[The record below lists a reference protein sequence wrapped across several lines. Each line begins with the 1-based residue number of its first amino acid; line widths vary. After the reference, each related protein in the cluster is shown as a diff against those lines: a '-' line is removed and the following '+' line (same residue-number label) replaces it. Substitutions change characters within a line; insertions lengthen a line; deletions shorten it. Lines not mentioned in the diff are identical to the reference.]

1 MNPSDW
7 IKAAALITQQKQE
20 AATADTDQLSSM
32 PLSQLAMD
40 DSSPP
45 VIHYGMHVPAATSTP
60 THTEMDT
67 YISQQK
73 DTYQQIISGIPQ
85 GSLYPTLASLSSE
98 ERTFPE
104 EKQTLHD
111 KVSKGLEKYLQDAEQ
126 CQALEVNYF
135 KDNTTGQHD
144 KSSPEDVEQTIQFFK
159 DNQESSAQTPT
170 ANTRVMKNP
179 PGSLMSDTGC
189 TSRQYLSVHTSAEEK
204 CQQPKTSKEDIKQE
218 VEAPTVDTTEE
229 TTLTQSE

>member
-40 DSSPP
+40 DSGPP
-45 VIHYGMHVPAATSTP
+45 VMHYGMHMPTATSTP
-60 THTEMDT
+60 THVEMDT
-67 YISQQK
+67 YTSQQE
-73 DTYQQIISGIPQ
+73 DIYQQIIPGIPQ
-85 GSLYPTLASLSSE
+85 GSLYPTLASFSSE
-98 ERTFPE
+98 ERTSPE
-104 EKQTLHD
+104 ETQTLRD

-135 KDNTTGQHD
+135 DDNTTGQNA
-144 KSSPEDVEQTIQFFK
+144 KSSPEDTEQTSTVNI
-159 DNQESSAQTPT
+159 
-170 ANTRVMKNP
+170 RVMKNP
-179 PGSLMSDTGC
+179 PESLKSDTGH

-204 CQQPKTSKEDIKQE
+204 PQQPSLMAKRTSNKM
-218 VEAPTVDTTEE
+218 
-229 TTLTQSE
+229 